1 MLIVQPPKKSTRTM
15 VDLFMQSSG
24 PRSSRRW
31 LISLLVLL
39 VIIGL
44 CWKFWPSSGLHQTA
58 AEQGTA
64 ATGRHK
70 GGGGGLAKAGA
81 ARPGF
86 GGATGPVPVRV
97 AAATVGDFPIYYK
110 ALGTVTAMNTINVRS
125 RVAGELVKVNFQEG
139 QLVKAGDLLAEIDPR
154 SYQIALD
161 QAEGTLLTNQALL
174 KNAQVDLERYRGLY
188 AEDSIAKQTLDT
200 AASLVNQY
208 VGTIKTN
215 QAAVGDAKL
224 NLEFTKIRAPI
235 AGRVGLR
242 QLDVGNL
249 VAANDTTALVV
260 ITQTKPITV
269 VFTLPEKDLSAVI
282 ARYHSG
288 DKLPVEAWD
297 RGDVKLQT
305 TGVLASLDNQI
316 DVTTGTLKFKARFEN
331 QDEVLFPNQFVNV
344 HLRADTLKQAVLVPS
359 AAVQF
364 GTNGTFAYVMDGDK
378 KVKIRAL
385 QTGPSD
391 ENSTVITGGLV
402 QGERVVLEG
411 TDRLRDGSDVE
422 VVNDSKD
429 VPVTPAQDL
438 KDKPSQDSSDTAKAG
453 KAEKGRI

>member
-1 MLIVQPPKKSTRTM
+1 M
-15 VDLFMQSSG
+15 VGLFMQSSG
-24 PRSSRRW
+24 SRSPRRW

-44 CWKFWPSSGLHQTA
+44 CWKFWPASGVHGIGAEKGTEKGA
-58 AEQGTA
+58 AEAGH
-64 ATGRHK
+64 RR
-70 GGGGGLAKAGA
+70 GGGAGGVAKGGA

-97 AAATVGDFPIYYK
+97 APAVVGDFPIYYK

-154 SYQIALD
+154 SYQIALE
-161 QAEGTLLTNQALL
+161 QAQGTLLTNQALL
-174 KNAQVDLERYRGLY
+174 KNAQVDLERYRSLF

-208 VGTIKTN
+208 IGTIKTN

-224 NLEFTKIRAPI
+224 NLEFTQIRAPI

-269 VFTLPEKDLSAVI
+269 VFTLPEKDLSTVI

-344 HLRADTLKQAVLVPS
+344 HLRADTLKQAIMVPS

-364 GTNGTFAYVMDGDK
+364 GTNGAFAYVMDGDN
-378 KVKIRAL
+378 KVKIRSL

-391 ENSTVITGGLV
+391 ENSTVITGGLA

-411 TDRLRDGSDVE
+411 TDRLRDGSEVE

-429 VPVTPAQDL
+429 VPVTPAGDM
-438 KDKPSQDSSDTAKAG
+438 KAKPSKGSSDSAKAG
-453 KAEKGRI
+453 KAEKGGV

>member
-1 MLIVQPPKKSTRTM
+1 
-15 VDLFMQSSG
+15 MQSSG

-44 CWKFWPSSGLHQTA
+44 CWKFWPSTGSHPGAGNIA
-58 AEQGTA
+58 ADDKGTA
-64 ATGRHK
+64 AATRQK
-70 GGGGGLAKAGA
+70 GGGGGMAKGGA
-81 ARPGF
+81 PRPGF
-86 GGATGPVPVRV
+86 GGSTGPVPVRV
-97 AAATVGDFPIYYK
+97 AAATVGDFPIIYK

-125 RVAGELVKVNFQEG
+125 RVAGELVKINFQEG
-139 QLVKAGDLLAEIDPR
+139 QMVKAGDLLAEIDPR
-154 SYQIALD
+154 SYQIVLE
-161 QAEGTLLTNQALL
+161 QAQGTLLTNQALL

-235 AGRVGLR
+235 NGRVGLK

-249 VAANDTTALVV
+249 VAANDTTALLV

-282 ARYHSG
+282 GRYHSG

-297 RGDVKLQT
+297 RGDVKRQA

-344 HLRADTLKQAVLVPS
+344 RLRADTLKQAVLVPS

-364 GTNGTFAYVMDGDK
+364 GTNGTFVYVMDGDK
-378 KVKIRAL
+378 KVKVRQLVA
-385 QTGPSD
+385 GGSD
-391 ENSTVITGGLV
+391 ESSTVITSGLAV
-402 QGERVVLEG
+402 GERVVLEG

-422 VVNDSKD
+422 VVNGVKD
-429 VPVTPAQDL
+429 VPVTPDQDL
-438 KDKPSQDSSDTAKAG
+438 RGKPPQDSSESAKAG
-453 KAEKGRI
+453 KADKGSV